1 MKHSSEVYPSHSQNS
16 PQAIFLREDAS
27 NSAPADVPTGG
38 LLEYWRILQRRKNT
52 VIVIALVGMIA
63 GFLCTVPQ
71 TPIYQAR
78 TVIEIQGLNSAF
90 LNMKDVDPNSDQ
102 SGYDPTIE
110 VQTQVHILQSNALLE
125 RVTRKVAA
133 VAKNSD
139 PHPTRL
145 QAWRKLLHIPGK
157 AMPTDSASKVRSGVS
172 NLKVRAEPNT
182 RLIEILCDSP
192 DPSIAAAFA
201 NTLTSEFIEQ
211 SLEARWQTTQHT
223 GEFLTNQMQD
233 IKIKLEQSED
243 AMQSYA
249 RDNNLVITDEK
260 NNAEEIK
267 LSQLQEELSKAQAD
281 RIQRQSDF
289 ELARRAPVES
299 IGEIIDDASLK
310 ETQGTLTGLRRQYAE
325 LSSTLTPANPRSVKV
340 QAQIASLVSALEQQR
355 GNILGR
361 IRNDFES
368 AQRRENLLAAQYGAT
383 ASIVAAQADKITHY
397 NTLKREVNTNRQLSD
412 SILQRVKEASVASA
426 LRASNIHVVDPATVP
441 KSPYK
446 PSILNNTVLGLLAG
460 ILFGIA
466 FVVFIERADR
476 TIQEPGD
483 TAFYLGVPELG
494 IIPCASVD
502 PTRSR
507 KTLSIAS
514 QLASVTSREMAL
526 TTLESKP
533 SAIAESFRATLTSIL
548 FSGENGTHPQV
559 LVVSSASPKEGKTTL
574 TTNLAVALAEI
585 HKKVLLIDA
594 DLRRPSIHRF
604 FNLKKDTGMVDL
616 LRRAEPIVGPFNGHV
631 RPSGVTNL
639 SIMTSGHSEDG
650 DPTLLHSKRLAE
662 LIELARLEYD
672 VVLIDTPPM
681 LNMSDA
687 RIIARQSDGVVLVV
701 RANVTSR
708 DSIKDAHRLLVEDGA
723 RVIGA
728 VLNDWNPKTSS
739 RYSYY
744 RYYDRYRHYYGE
756 AKS

>member
-1 MKHSSEVYPSHSQNS
+1 VS
-16 PQAIFLREDAS
+16 
-27 NSAPADVPTGG
+27 ADVPTGG
-38 LLEYWRILQRRKNT
+38 LLEYWRILQRRKDT
-52 VIVIALVGMIA
+52 VILIALVGMVA
-63 GFLCTVPQ
+63 GFLFTVPQ
-71 TPIYQAR
+71 TPVYQAR
-78 TVIEIQGLNSAF
+78 TVIEIQSLNNDF
-90 LNMKDVDPNSDQ
+90 LNMKDVDPNSNQ
-102 SGYDPTIE
+102 SGWDPTIE
-110 VQTQVHILQSNALLE
+110 VQTQVHILTSGALLDRVTQKLATETSNPDTPPTRLRAWGKILHIPE
-125 RVTRKVAA
+125 RVTSAA
-133 VAKNSD
+133 
-139 PHPTRL
+139 
-145 QAWRKLLHIPGK
+145 
-157 AMPTDSASKVRSGVS
+157 SASKSHSGVS
-172 NLKVRAEPNT
+172 NLRVRAVPNT
-182 RLIEILCDSP
+182 RLIEILCDSTNP
-192 DPSIAAAFA
+192 NIAAVYA
-201 NTLTSEFIEQ
+201 NTLASEFIEQ

-223 GEFLTNQMQD
+223 GEFLSNQMQD

-260 NNAEEIK
+260 NNTEEVK

-281 RIQRQSDF
+281 RIQRQSSY

-299 IGEIIDDASLK
+299 LGEVLDDASLK
-310 ETQGTLTGLRRQYAE
+310 DTQSTLTGLRRQYAE
-325 LSSTLTPANPRSVKV
+325 LSSTLTPANPRPLKV
-340 QAQIASLVSALEQQR
+340 QAQMLSLESSLLQQR
-355 GNILGR
+355 KNILGR
-361 IRNDFES
+361 IRNDFEA
-368 AQRRENLLAAQYGAT
+368 AQRREDLLAADYGET
-383 ASIVAAQADKITHY
+383 AKIVAEQADKITHY
-397 NTLKREVNTNRQLSD
+397 NTLKREVDTNRQLSD

-441 KSPYK
+441 KGPYK
-446 PSILNNTVLGLLAG
+446 PSIFNNTVMGLLAG
-460 ILFGIA
+460 VLFGIA
-466 FVVFIERADR
+466 FVVFVERADR

-483 TAFYLGVPELG
+483 TAFYIGVPELG

-502 PTRSR
+502 PIRSR
-507 KTLSIAS
+507 KTLSITS
-514 QLASVTSREMAL
+514 QLASVTRREMAL

-548 FSGENGTHPQV
+548 FSGEKGTHPQV

-604 FNLKKDTGMVDL
+604 FDLKKDTGMVDL

-639 SIMTSGHSEDG
+639 SIMTSGNSVDG
-650 DPTLLHSKRLAE
+650 DPTLLHSNRLAE
-662 LIELARLEYD
+662 LIELARLDYD

-681 LNMSDA
+681 LNMPDA
-687 RIIARQSDGVVLVV
+687 RIIAKQSDGVILVV

-708 DSIKDAHRLLVEDGA
+708 DSIKDAHRRFVDDGA

-728 VLNDWNPKTSS
+728 VLNDWNAKKSN